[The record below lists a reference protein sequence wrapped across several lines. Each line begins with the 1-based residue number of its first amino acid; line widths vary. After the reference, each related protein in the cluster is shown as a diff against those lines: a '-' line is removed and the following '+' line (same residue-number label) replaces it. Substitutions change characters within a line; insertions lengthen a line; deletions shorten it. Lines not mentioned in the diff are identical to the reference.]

1 MQEFYE
7 YLNAGFLLFPLFFY
21 IIAVSF
27 RLLDN
32 SGYLFLKK
40 EIIIQSSYV
49 SLKFLK
55 EQLNTSA
62 DDLFRQ
68 KLKQVLIYRRLHR
81 FFLLMMALS
90 LPVTVWAQVTLN
102 LE

>member
-1 MQEFYE
+1 M
-7 YLNAGFLLFPLFFY
+7 
-21 IIAVSF
+21 SF

-40 EIIIQSSYV
+40 EINIESSYV
-49 SLKFLK
+49 SLKFIK
-55 EQLNTSA
+55 EQLNNTA
-62 DDLFRQ
+62 DEIFKR